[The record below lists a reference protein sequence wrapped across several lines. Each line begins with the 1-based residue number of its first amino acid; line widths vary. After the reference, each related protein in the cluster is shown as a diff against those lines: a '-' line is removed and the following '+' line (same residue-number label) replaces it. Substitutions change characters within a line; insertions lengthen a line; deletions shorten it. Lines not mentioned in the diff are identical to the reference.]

1 MEEKEIKKSWKN
13 YGEELQTD
21 AHLQLPLV
29 EEVKVMK
36 AKIELSQFKWRRG
49 IEATLFFICFA
60 YLVHFI
66 GMHFPTWHFMAAAGV
81 LAIFALIGMVG
92 CIVELAL
99 IAELDY
105 STPVTVFQQQLHKI
119 KAYDLQIL
127 RLIFLSVPFYFAYTI
142 VGFESFFDFDIYTYG
157 NKSWLI
163 SNAIISFALIPASI
177 WLYRKLSYQAETH
190 WVRSL
195 VVNNGGKEI
204 QSALAFLGEIEDF
217 TKEKP
222 VN

>member
-1 MEEKEIKKSWKN
+1 MEEKDIKKSWKN
-13 YGEELQTD
+13 YGEELRTD
-21 AHLQLPLV
+21 APLQLSLV

-36 AKIELSQFKWRRG
+36 AKIELSQLQWRRG
-49 IEATLFFICFA
+49 IEAALFFICLA

-66 GMHFPTWHFMAAAGV
+66 GVHFPTWHFVAAAGV
-81 LAIFALIGMVG
+81 LAIFALIGLIG

-99 IAELDY
+99 ITKLDY

-142 VGFESFFDFDIYTYG
+142 VGFESFFGVDIYTYG
-157 NKSWLI
+157 NKAWLI
-163 SNAIISFALIPASI
+163 SNGVISLALIPASI

-195 VVNNGGKEI
+195 VVDNGGKQI